1 MNDYAA
7 KQRKENRICKLQQI
21 RRANNGMR
29 GCAEILIQHSV
40 NKESVNPSPGANIVL
55 TVQQEI
61 GLHYVIEACADMIDG
76 LFYDLED
83 ELEIE
88 WTEAHLPE
96 VRKEAESAG
105 AFERGELDFE
115 QFKKENGVDPSIQ

>member
-1 MNDYAA
+1 MNDFAA
-7 KQRKENRICKLQQI
+7 KYLRENRICKLQQI

-40 NKESVNPSPGANIVL
+40 NKESVNTSPGANVVL
-55 TVQQEI
+55 TVQQVA

-83 ELEIE
+83 ELEIQ
-88 WTEAHLPE
+88 WTEEHLPK
-96 VRKEAESAG
+96 VREEAESAG
-105 AFERGELDFE
+105 AFQRGEINFE